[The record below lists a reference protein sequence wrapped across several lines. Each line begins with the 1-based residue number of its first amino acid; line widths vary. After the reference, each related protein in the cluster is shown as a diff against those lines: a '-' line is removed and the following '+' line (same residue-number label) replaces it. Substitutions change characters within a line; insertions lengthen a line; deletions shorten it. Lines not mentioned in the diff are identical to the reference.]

1 MKNCRK
7 IFKNSE
13 YNGTNGKRRQTVES
27 TDKWKRMNTATFEGN
42 KTQFELCSEIKKNM
56 IKLCFLHVTLSL
68 TFKFDKAVENNHIK
82 QSGNKKSN
90 KWN

>member
-13 YNGTNGKRRQTVES
+13 YNGTNGKRRQNVES

-42 KTQFELCSEIKKNM
+42 KTQFELCSEIKKTWSNSVSCM
-56 IKLCFLHVTLSL
+56 LLYIWLSNL
-68 TFKFDKAVENNHIK
+68 TK
-82 QSGNKKSN
+82 Q
-90 KWN
+90 

>member
-13 YNGTNGKRRQTVES
+13 YNGTNGKRRQNVES

-42 KTQFELCSEIKKNM
+42 KTQFELCSEIKK
-56 IKLCFLHVTLSL
+56 KHDQTLFLACYSI
-68 TFKFDKAVENNHIK
+68 FDFQIW
-82 QSGNKKSN
+82 QSSRK
-90 KWN
+90 